1 METFKNEL
9 KQYGIAFAIYAIIAL
24 ALFSNIFA
32 NATNTVVSS
41 GTGLYTTLFNLW
53 WANYAVFHL
62 HSSIWHT
69 NFLFWPVG
77 ASMLQNISLLSSI
90 LVAPF
95 GLISNVFAF
104 NVLMLLSLAIS
115 GLGMFAL
122 AFYMLKNYYSAL
134 VAGAIFS
141 FSAFHV
147 AQYFGNI
154 GFFVIAWA
162 PLSLLFLIKI
172 LNNEKY
178 GLADSV
184 GFGLSFALACLMG
197 SMKQG
202 FVLILLFAAIGI
214 VYALK
219 KNTRSLLN
227 MHALKYIALGAGIAF
242 IAGSFEFI
250 PYAMH
255 AGQIIS
261 LNRMQMQGT
270 LMKYYSLNALSLFIP
285 SYYNAVFQFGSAIR
299 NIFYFNQWQEV
310 GYIGYTALALA
321 AFGVY
326 KNKKAWKF
334 AVIAIAFV
342 FLALGPFLQAGVFTI
357 YSNIYYFIYMHIPFI
372 SLIVEPSLF
381 MLAASIMISLLA
393 GFGMNSLHDMLH
405 KNHRNQNLFYAATA
419 AIIIIFV
426 IESIGL
432 PFIGSATTVST
443 PKFFSYAKNISQN
456 FSILYLPAFPNY
468 SSADPFYYQ
477 SLASYYSARAGKSI
491 VGGYSQNE
499 NETQQMLLLDLPIA
513 IQAYSLQS
521 IGAMRYESMIN
532 ENYSN
537 QSILLLYNYNTQ
549 YIVLNRNAYN
559 QSDLIALGGYLTML
573 FGKPVYVSNS
583 TIAFSTAAS
592 FNNVY
597 KSYVGYPQFDTWQ
610 MLNREINGTTISIWN
625 PNQSFDSMRAGL
637 IAEFAPYANS
647 TSPEG
652 YGLNANANATI
663 STKIN
668 FYAISNSR
676 SEVILAKFN
685 SSSSSQKLEGIAR
698 FNVTDKMQEF
708 SANTLLYS
716 GSKGNLLV
724 FIVPDNSTGIYNITF
739 SRN

>member
-9 KQYGIAFAIYAIIAL
+9 KQYGIAFAIYVIIAL

-32 NATNTVVSS
+32 NVTNTVVSS

-69 NFLFWPVG
+69 NLLFWPVG
-77 ASMLQNISLLSSI
+77 ASMIQNIALLSSI

-95 GLISNVFAF
+95 GLVSNVLAF

-122 AFYMLKNYYSAL
+122 ALYMLKNYYSAL
-134 VAGAIFS
+134 VSGVIFS
-141 FSAFHV
+141 FSAFHI

-172 LNNEKY
+172 LDHEKY
-178 GLADSV
+178 ALADSI
-184 GFGLSFALACLMG
+184 GLGLSFALTCLMG

-202 FVLILLFAAIGI
+202 FVLILLFAAVGI
-214 VYALK
+214 AYALK
-219 KNTRSLLN
+219 KHTRALLN

-242 IAGSFEFI
+242 IAGAFEFI

-255 AGQIIS
+255 AGQIIN

-270 LMKYYSLNALSLFIP
+270 LMKYYSLNTLSLFIP
-285 SYYNAVFQFGSAIR
+285 SYYNAAFHFASAIK
-299 NIFYFNQWQEV
+299 NIFYFNQWQEI
-310 GYIGYTALALA
+310 GYIGYAALALA
-321 AFGVY
+321 VFGVY

-334 AVIAIAFV
+334 AAIAFAFA
-342 FLALGPFLQAGVFTI
+342 FLALGPFIQVGAFTV
-357 YSNIYYFIYMHIPFI
+357 YSNIYYFIYMHVPFI

-381 MLAASIMISLLA
+381 MLAASIMIALLA
-393 GFGMNSLHDMLH
+393 GFGMNSLHDILH
-405 KNHRNQNLFYAATA
+405 KNHESQNLFYAAAA
-419 AIIIIFV
+419 AIIIIFL
-426 IESIGL
+426 IESVGL
-432 PFIGSATTVST
+432 PFLESQTTVST

-468 SSADPFYYQ
+468 SSPDPFYYQ
-477 SLASYYSARAGKSI
+477 SLASYYSATAGKGI

-521 IGAMRYESMIN
+521 IGTMRYVSMIN

-537 QSILLLYNYNTQ
+537 QSVLLLYNYNTQ

-559 QSDLIALGGYLTML
+559 QSDLVALGGYLTML
-573 FGKPVYVSNS
+573 FGKPVDVSNS
-583 TIAFSTAAS
+583 TIAFSTTAS

-597 KSYVGYPQFDTWQ
+597 RSYVGYPQFNTWQ

-625 PNQSFDSMRAGL
+625 PNESFEGMRAGL

-647 TSPEG
+647 TSQET
-652 YGLNANANATI
+652 YAVNANATI
-663 STKIN
+663 NTKIN
-668 FYAISNSR
+668 FYAVSNSR

-698 FNVTDKMQEF
+698 FNVTNKMQEF
-708 SANTLLYS
+708 STNTLLYS
-716 GSKGNLLV
+716 GPKGNLLV

-739 SRN
+739 SKT